1 MKKITYLALMA
12 FVAFA
17 PFMFTSC
24 YEDHYYDDWSWR
36 NGYWY
41 GRYNYN
47 NQNHNQNQNQNN
59 NSTIEAEGAC
69 LVGTWVGEMVYTYP
83 DDDGRKA
90 QARFN
95 AEMVFKL
102 NSNNSYTEGIG
113 TEIDWAGN
121 ESQTL
126 SFTWYIDKYG
136 NIYVRYTDTGKTFML
151 DVQSETKG
159 FYLDETS
166 FNGYMVAQKDV
177 EEIEFSFTRNSGT
190 RRVRGKSTIKA
201 DTSTIPYKLVKR

>member
-1 MKKITYLALMA
+1 MKKITYLALLA

-24 YEDHYYDDWSWR
+24 YEDYYYDDWNWR
-36 NGYWY
+36 NGGYWY
-41 GRYNYN
+41 GRYNN
-47 NQNHNQNQNQNN
+47 NNQNQNN
-59 NSTIEAEGAC
+59 NSSIEAEGAC
-69 LVGTWVGEMVYTYP
+69 LVGTWVGEMVYTYL
-83 DDDGRKA
+83 DDGGNKD
-90 QARFN
+90 QAHFN

-113 TEIDWAGN
+113 TEIDWAGD

-136 NIYVRYTDTGKTFML
+136 NIYVRYSDTGKTFVL
-151 DVQSETKG
+151 DVQSTTKG
-159 FYLDETS
+159 FYLDDNS

-177 EEIEFSFTRNSGT
+177 EEIEFSFTRNNNGT
-190 RRVRGKSTIKA
+190 RRVRGKSTIKT
-201 DTSTIPYKLVKR
+201 DTSNIPYKLVKR

>member
-36 NGYWY
+36 YGY

-47 NQNHNQNQNQNN
+47 NQNHNQNQNN

-69 LVGTWVGEMVYTYP
+69 LVGTWVGEMIYTYP
-83 DDDGRKA
+83 DEFGAKA

-95 AEMVFKL
+95 AEMIFQL
-102 NSNNSYTEGIG
+102 NKNNSYTEGVG
-113 TEIDWAGN
+113 TEIDTAG
-121 ESQTL
+121 SDTQTL
-126 SFTWYIDKYG
+126 SFTWYIDKSG
-136 NIYVRYTDTGKTFML
+136 NIFVRYDATGKTFKL
-151 DVQSETKG
+151 DVESNAKG
-159 FYLDETS
+159 FYLDNNS
-166 FNGYMVAQKDV
+166 FNGFMVAQKDV
-177 EEIEFSFTRNSGT
+177 EEIEFNFTRRGNSKRTPAKAKFKTDT
-190 RRVRGKSTIKA
+190 RG
-201 DTSTIPYKLVKR
+201 IPYKLVKR